1 MVQAKPAET
10 VILMLE
16 QDDATRELYRRELAK
31 YYRVVACAG
40 EREAWAALQS
50 EPVRGIVLEPA
61 ALHDGW
67 AFVAAI
73 RRVAGYSQ
81 TPIVV
86 CSTLDDRRRGVE
98 AGVAAYLVKPVMP
111 QALVAA
117 LATALHQAVV
127 PGSKLV

>member
-1 MVQAKPAET
+1 MVQAQRGET
-10 VILMLE
+10 VILILE
-16 QDDATRELYRRELAK
+16 QDDATRELYRRELARC
-31 YYRVVACAG
+31 YRVVACADK
-40 EREAWAALQS
+40 REAWAALQS
-50 EPVRGIVLEPA
+50 EPVEGIVLEPA

-67 AFVAAI
+67 TFVAAV

-117 LATALHQAVV
+117 LATAMQQAVL
-127 PGSKLV
+127 PGSKPV